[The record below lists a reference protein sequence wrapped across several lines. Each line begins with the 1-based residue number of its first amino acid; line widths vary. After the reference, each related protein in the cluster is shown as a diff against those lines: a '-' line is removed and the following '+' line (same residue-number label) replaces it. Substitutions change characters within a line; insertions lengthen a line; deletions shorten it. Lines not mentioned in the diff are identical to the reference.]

1 MDFMTVSDS
10 ITFAREIAQDVELTQ
25 LGDDRLSTEA
35 ELQGAVDIMNHH
47 LHGMEQNERVI
58 LKASEVFTIP
68 VDVIEAEFMSDEEIE
83 ASCINDV
90 LVRARLRSFLWL
102 GSMSVRG
109 FGLEL
114 YGVDFIH
121 PTIHHTESA
130 FMPLAAAEARI
141 KQVYRY

>member
-68 VDVIEAEFMSDEEIE
+68 ADVIEAEFMSDEEIE
-83 ASCINDV
+83 AS
-90 LVRARLRSFLWL
+90 
-102 GSMSVRG
+102 
-109 FGLEL
+109 
-114 YGVDFIH
+114 
-121 PTIHHTESA
+121 
-130 FMPLAAAEARI
+130 RI